1 MKCLKVCRLVSMAAV
16 LFAGCATSS
25 EPLLERIARLEHE
38 QWMAWSKDVASEVNP
53 ERRARWQKYWVPY
66 EDLPEDIK
74 ELDRVWARKVL
85 AELDKTHRS
94 ER

>member
-1 MKCLKVCRLVSMAAV
+1 MARVKRWSFPGLVMLALVGLTSCREEP
-16 LFAGCATSS
+16 
-25 EPLLERIARLEHE
+25 EPLLERLARLEHQ
-38 QWMAWSKDVASEVNP
+38 QWMAWSQSVAPEVSP
-53 ERRARWQKYWVPY
+53 DRRERWRKYWVPY

-85 AELDKTHRS
+85 AEVN